1 VPIVAAGRGQHHP
14 ARSARS
20 LGLMRGVDK
29 TSPAHAARGT
39 RTWPRARDRS
49 VASLFPAWAALA
61 IAGRL
66 GHHAFLICKAI
77 EAEGEL
83 VFAKVS
89 EMGLEGIV
97 SKRAGSVYKS
107 GRCRNWLKTR
117 NPAFVR

>member
-1 VPIVAAGRGQHHP
+1 
-14 ARSARS
+14 
-20 LGLMRGVDK
+20 MRGVDK

-107 GRCRNWLKTR
+107 GRCL
-117 NPAFVR
+117 AEDAESGVRPLSARRGDRKDSATLASW